1 MGRNIISVDCVV
13 LGRERQTN
21 DNTTYN
27 RRNEKQVDP
36 VREIAYD
43 QRVLKA
49 IYGFLAEQVLE
60 RTTYP
65 A

>member
-1 MGRNIISVDCVV
+1 MGINLISVDCVV
-13 LGRERQTN
+13 LGRERQTI

-27 RRNEKQVDP
+27 RSNEKQVDP

-43 QRVLKA
+43 QRVLEA
-49 IYGFLAEQVLE
+49 IYSFLAEQVLE

>member
-1 MGRNIISVDCVV
+1 MGRNLISVDCVV
-13 LGRERQTN
+13 LGRERQTI